1 MLAVVIGG
9 LNLAQRKLVKGD
21 VNISRFV
28 EGAMDGAKRAA
39 DLTQRLLAF
48 SRQQPLKPK
57 PLNINRLVSGMRD
70 LLDRTL
76 GETIHVETVLSAGL
90 WQVEADAAQLESSL
104 LNLSVNARDAM
115 PQGGKLTIETANAF
129 VDDRYAK
136 EYALK
141 PGQFVLIAVS
151 DTGSGMEPEVMAKAF
166 DPFYTTKGVGKG
178 TGLGLSQ
185 VYGFVRQSGGNVKIH
200 SEVDVGT
207 SVKIYLPRYL
217 GDAVPAASR
226 DPEGVV
232 KAGSASE
239 VILVV
244 EDEDRVRN
252 MSVEALRE
260 LGYTVIEASRPADAI
275 RMFEAGRQIDLLF
288 TDVVMP
294 EMSGRQLADHLLTR
308 KPDLKVLF
316 TTGYTRNAIVHNGV
330 LDAGTQL
337 LPKPFTVDDLAEKV
351 RSIRDGY

>member
-1 MLAVVIGG
+1 
-9 LNLAQRKLVKGD
+9 
-21 VNISRFV
+21 
-28 EGAMDGAKRAA
+28 MDGARRAA

-48 SRQQPLKPK
+48 SRQQPLEPK
-57 PLNINRLVSGMRD
+57 PLNINNMVTGMRD

-76 GETIHVETVLSAGL
+76 GETIKVETVLSAGL
-90 WQVEADAAQLESSL
+90 WQVAADAAQLESSL

-115 PQGGKLTIETANAF
+115 PIGGKLTIETANAF

-136 EYALK
+136 AYALK

-151 DTGSGMEPEVMAKAF
+151 DTGSGMDPEVVAKAF
-166 DPFYTTKGVGKG
+166 DPFFTTKGVGKG

-185 VYGFVRQSGGNVKIH
+185 VYGFVRQSGGNVKIY
-200 SEVDVGT
+200 SETGVGT

-217 GDAVPAASR
+217 GDDLPTESQDLIGGTITGNA
-226 DPEGVV
+226 
-232 KAGSASE
+232 KE

-252 MSVEALRE
+252 MSVEALKE
-260 LGYTVIEASRPADAI
+260 LGYTVIEASGPAAAI
-275 RMFEAGRQIDLLF
+275 RMLEAGQKVDLLF

-294 EMSGRQLADHLLTR
+294 EMSGRQLADYLRTV
-308 KPDLKVLF
+308 KTDLKVLF

-330 LDAGTQL
+330 LDAGTHL
-337 LPKPFTVDDLAEKV
+337 LPKPFAVNELAAKV
-351 RSIRDGY
+351 RFILDGY